1 MRRFWMALLAFLG
14 IACIAAAITIPTYL
28 VPKLKVVP
36 LDLDITSDASTV
48 SDEGQAGERF
58 PAVIFDR
65 CSVSESEAAQLNVNL
80 RQQRRSII
88 IDPSDADQAT
98 LQSAQTV
105 LVERVEDADGAESTP
120 TVAAAGDERSCSDGL
135 LTANIDRVSVDRK
148 TSAPNGDV
156 SSLQLE
162 AEPEGE
168 PVEDVSVQ
176 LDDRKGFQYKFGFDV
191 QKRDYYYYDLNTRQD
206 TVANFVEEKTIDG
219 LDVYHFKTEVPETD
233 LSDLPNPQG
242 EAPLGTILNMPAKW
256 WGIKGRGV
264 RANTPIEMHRFASA
278 VRHVYVEPVTG
289 TIVDGYEEQHQY
301 FRSLD
306 DSEDVPAA
314 IRDFRMDA
322 LKANFKWSDTTVSEQ
337 VQRADKYVSQLRWG
351 GTYVPII
358 LGVLGALFLLG
369 WGWLFFR
376 GRKDDD
382 AGTRPDPDGP
392 EPDDD
397 TPGDEA
403 PGDYRPGAGAAA
415 AGAGAVAAAPTEYLG
430 DGEQTAEFGGE
441 APLSADEYWAPGAP
455 EQQTT
460 SLPPIDPEADTVSF
474 EPLQEPGRSPMPEQ
488 PADDFGPLDLPD
500 VPDLPD
506 RAAERPGDDR
516 FWAAPDGDGDFRD
529 NPFGD
534 EHGRHERPE

>member
-1 MRRFWMALLAFLG
+1 MALLAFLG

-65 CSVSESEAAQLNVNL
+65 CSVSESKAAQLNVNL

-88 IDPSDADQAT
+88 VEPSNADQAT

-105 LVERVEDADGAESTP
+105 LIERVEDADGAETTP
-120 TVAAAGDERSCSDGL
+120 TVAAAGDERTCSDGL
-135 LTANIDRVSVDRK
+135 LTANIDRVSVDRQ

-162 AEPEGE
+162 ADPEGV
-168 PVEDVSVQ
+168 PVEDVSVR
-176 LDDRKGFQYKFGFDV
+176 LDDRKGFQYKFGFGV
-191 QKRDYYYYDLNTRQD
+191 QQRDYYYYDLNTRQD
-206 TVANFVEEKTIDG
+206 TVASFVEEKTIDG

-233 LSDLPNPQG
+233 LSDLPNPQD

-256 WGIKGRGV
+256 WGISGRGV
-264 RANTPIEMHRFASA
+264 RANDLIEMHRFGAA

-301 FRSLD
+301 FRSVD
-306 DSEDVPAA
+306 DSEDAPAA

-322 LKANFKWSDTTVSEQ
+322 LKANFKWSDTTVSQQ
-337 VQRADKYVSQLRWG
+337 VARADKYVGQLRWG

-376 GRKDDD
+376 GRKDD
-382 AGTRPDPDGP
+382 AGTPADPDT
-392 EPDDD
+392 PDDG
-397 TPGDEA
+397 TPGDH
-403 PGDYRPGAGAAA
+403 DYRPAAAGAGAAA
-415 AGAGAVAAAPTEYLG
+415 AGAAAAPTEYLG
-430 DGEQTAEFGGE
+430 DAEQTTEFGGE
-441 APLSADEYWAPGAP
+441 APLRADEYWAPGAAG
-455 EQQTT
+455 EQTT
-460 SLPPIDPEADTVSF
+460 GLPPIDPTADTVAF
-474 EPLQEPGRSPMPEQ
+474 EPLPDLTLPPMPAA

-500 VPDLPD
+500 LPDLPD
-506 RAAERPGDDR
+506 QPAEQTGDDE
-516 FWAAPDGDGDFRD
+516 FWANPLGDTDFRD

-534 EHGRHERPE
+534 DQRGRHERPD